1 MSKKIAQADIPQE
14 SLLFRCSGFMFR
26 LGLAL
31 EIFEEVRPFGV
42 LFADLFFLVSLI
54 LLLCSKERSLL
65 VSRGSGVM
73 AASALI
79 LSRILVSG
87 VMTGS
92 ALKVIILF
100 GAFAPLALAHSRDLW
115 RNLRYLV
122 AGVTVNCAIAIISA
136 WFWPGIVKMLAVNPT
151 VTDIGQQSGR
161 YAGLSGHPNSLGI
174 SAALAV
180 LVAVGLL
187 LHAKGEGLRIG
198 TYLQILICLM
208 GAVLSN
214 SRTFFVALLPPLLIL
229 VFWRRLSFKRVVR
242 LSFGLICL
250 LWLSWVAIDHVF
262 PSAAG
267 SYMERLGDTSA
278 SDEANQGRLLTASL
292 ALLEIS
298 QKPIW
303 GWGPEHLGEA
313 GMVYLPGE
321 ADFEPVH
328 VVFLHYWYAEGILGA
343 VGFALLFV
351 LPVVGMFR
359 ILRNSHAESMKEA
372 SRLGICA
379 CVCIFISSNLHP
391 LFAVRHLF
399 MPLFVFAGILTLN
412 PRRSQERTL
421 LSLSQDA
428 LRKRARLDV
437 SDNQN
442 AATL

>member
-1 MSKKIAQADIPQE
+1 MNNSTSQAEMPQE
-14 SLLFRCSGFMFR
+14 SLLYRSSGFMFR

-31 EIFEEVRPFGV
+31 EIFEEVRPFGI
-42 LFADLFFLVSLI
+42 LFADLFFLASLI

-65 VSRGSGVM
+65 MSRGSGVM

-87 VMTGS
+87 VLTGP

-100 GAFAPLALAHSRDLW
+100 GVFAPLAIAHSRDLW

-136 WFWPGIVKMLAVNPT
+136 WFWPGIAGVLAINPV
-151 VTDIGQQSGR
+151 VTDIGQQGGR

-187 LHAKGEGLRIG
+187 LHDRGEGLSIG
-198 TYLQILICLM
+198 IYLEILICLT
-208 GAVLSN
+208 GAVLSS
-214 SRTFFVALLPPLLIL
+214 SRTFFVALLPALLIL

-242 LSFGLICL
+242 LSVGLICL
-250 LWLSWVAIDHVF
+250 LWLSWVAINHVF

-267 SYMERLGDTSA
+267 SYVERLGDTSE
-278 SDEANQGRLLTASL
+278 SDESNQGRLLTAEL
-292 ALLEIS
+292 ALFQIA

-303 GWGPEHLGEA
+303 GWGPENLGEA

-328 VVFLHYWYAEGILGA
+328 IVFLHYWYAEGILGA
-343 VGFALLFV
+343 VGFALLFI
-351 LPVVGMFR
+351 LPVVGMSR
-359 ILRNSHAESMKEA
+359 VLRNSHSESMKEA

-379 CVCIFISSNLHP
+379 CVCIFISSSLHP

-412 PRRSQERTL
+412 PRHSQKRTQL
-421 LSLSQDA
+421 LWQSVVQ
-428 LRKRARLDV
+428 KRPRLNV
-437 SDNQN
+437 SGNPN

>member
-1 MSKKIAQADIPQE
+1 MSNNITQAEMPQE
-14 SLLFRCSGFMFR
+14 SLLYRCSGFMFR

-31 EIFEEVRPFGV
+31 EIFEEVRPFGI
-42 LFADLFFLVSLI
+42 LFADLFFVASLI
-54 LLLCSKERSLL
+54 LILCSKERSLL
-65 VSRGSGVM
+65 MSRGSGIM
-73 AASALI
+73 TASALI

-87 VMTGS
+87 VFTGG
-92 ALKVIILF
+92 AFKVIILF
-100 GAFAPLALAHSRDLW
+100 GVFAPLAIAHSRDLW

-136 WFWPGIVKMLAVNPT
+136 WFWPGIIRMLSVTPT
-151 VTDIGQQSGR
+151 GVDFSPEGGR
-161 YAGLSGHPNSLGI
+161 FAGLSGHPNSLGI
-174 SAALAV
+174 SAAIAV

-208 GAVLSN
+208 GAVLSS
-214 SRTFFVALLPPLLIL
+214 SRTFFVALLPALLIL
-229 VFWRRLSFKRVVR
+229 VFWRKLSFKKAVR

-250 LWLSWVAIDHVF
+250 LGLSWVAIGHVF

-267 SYMERLGDTSA
+267 SYVERLGNTSE
-278 SDEANQGRLLTASL
+278 SDESNQGRLLTAEL
-292 ALLEIS
+292 ALFQIA

-303 GWGPEHLGEA
+303 GWGPENLGEA

-328 VVFLHYWYAEGILGA
+328 IVFLHYWYAEGILGA
-343 VGFALLFV
+343 VGYGLLFI
-351 LPVVGMFR
+351 LPVVGMSR
-359 ILRNSHAESMKEA
+359 VLRNSHSESMKEA

-379 CVCIFISSNLHP
+379 CVCIFISSSLHP

-412 PRRSQERTL
+412 PRHSQKRTQL
-421 LSLSQDA
+421 LWQSVLQ
-428 LRKRARLDV
+428 KRPRLDV
-437 SDNQN
+437 SDNPN

>member
-1 MSKKIAQADIPQE
+1 MNNSTSQAEMPQE
-14 SLLFRCSGFMFR
+14 SLLYRSSGFMFR

-31 EIFEEVRPFGV
+31 EIFEEVRPFGI
-42 LFADLFFLVSLI
+42 LFADLFFLASLI
-54 LLLCSKERSLL
+54 LLLYSKERSLL
-65 VSRGSGVM
+65 MSRGSGVM

-87 VMTGS
+87 VLTGP

-100 GAFAPLALAHSRDLW
+100 GVFAPLAIAHSRDLW

-136 WFWPGIVKMLAVNPT
+136 WFWPGIADVLAINPV
-151 VTDIGQQSGR
+151 VTDIGQQGGR

-187 LHAKGEGLRIG
+187 LHDRGEGLSIG
-198 TYLQILICLM
+198 IYLEILICLT
-208 GAVLSN
+208 GAVLSS
-214 SRTFFVALLPPLLIL
+214 SRTFFVALLPALLIL

-242 LSFGLICL
+242 LSVGLICL
-250 LWLSWVAIDHVF
+250 LWLSWVAINHVF

-267 SYMERLGDTSA
+267 SYVERLGDTSE
-278 SDEANQGRLLTASL
+278 SDESNQGRLLTAEL
-292 ALLEIS
+292 ALFQIA

-303 GWGPEHLGEA
+303 GWGPENLGEA

-328 VVFLHYWYAEGILGA
+328 IVFLHYWYAEGILGA
-343 VGFALLFV
+343 VGFALLFI
-351 LPVVGMFR
+351 LPVVGMSR
-359 ILRNSHAESMKEA
+359 VLRNSHSESMKEA

-379 CVCIFISSNLHP
+379 CVCIFISSSLHP

-412 PRRSQERTL
+412 PRHSQKRTQL
-421 LSLSQDA
+421 LWQSVVQ
-428 LRKRARLDV
+428 KRPRLNV
-437 SDNQN
+437 SGNPN